1 MMTMMVNLN
10 VMCALSCA
18 ALGSLGSPGVFWPLL
33 CSSLLRVLSWALL
46 RSPVPCSPGLFLAL
60 LRWPQLA
67 FSSALLGSP
76 VLCSPVL
83 GPALSCARLCSP
95 VLSCALL
102 FLADRG

>member
-1 MMTMMVNLN
+1 MTMMVNLN

-60 LRWPQLA
+60 LRWPH
-67 FSSALLGSP
+67 LGFL
-76 VLCSPVL
+76 LCSPGLSRAV
-83 GPALSCARLCSP
+83 LSCARSCAVLCSP